1 MAQGFAT
8 SKSITRVR
16 IAWEQ
21 FHRKSLFLTGRKLFS
36 PHHFCF
42 SLPFRSW
49 FCSFCVLGQPVVS
62 DSLRP
67 HGLSLTKLLCPWNS
81 CPGKNAEVGSH
92 SLLQGIFVTQGLNPG
107 PPPRRRILYRLSHQS
122 SPDVAARYWECEV
135 QPAEGALSGCACFW
149 AVSGPRTGWES
160 RTNWWAQT
168 SRTVLPQQH
177 PSLDAPPR
185 SAEDCWASAN
195 EDTHPPFWC
204 GRLPRE
210 HAIAHIDC
218 IFSVFSI
225 WA

>member
-49 FCSFCVLGQPVVS
+49 FCSFCVLGQTVVS

-67 HGLSLTKLLCPWNS
+67 HGLCLTKLLCPWNS

-122 SPDVAARYWECEV
+122 SPDVLHGIGSVRSSQQRALCRAVPASGLSPGHALGGNRGLTGGLRPWELSFLSSTQAWMLLHAA
-135 QPAEGALSGCACFW
+135 L
-149 AVSGPRTGWES
+149 
-160 RTNWWAQT
+160 
-168 SRTVLPQQH
+168 RTVRV
-177 PSLDAPPR
+177 S
-185 SAEDCWASAN
+185 
-195 EDTHPPFWC
+195 
-204 GRLPRE
+204 
-210 HAIAHIDC
+210 
-218 IFSVFSI
+218 
-225 WA
+225 

>member
-67 HGLSLTKLLCPWNS
+67 HGLCLTKLLCPWNS

-92 SLLQGIFVTQGLNPG
+92 SLLQRIFVTRGLNPG

-135 QPAEGALSGCACFW
+135 QPAEGALSGCACFR
-149 AVSGPRTGWES
+149 AVSGSRTGGNRGLTGGLRPRELSFLSSTQAWMLLH
-160 RTNWWAQT
+160 AAL
-168 SRTVLPQQH
+168 RTVRV
-177 PSLDAPPR
+177 S
-185 SAEDCWASAN
+185 
-195 EDTHPPFWC
+195 
-204 GRLPRE
+204 
-210 HAIAHIDC
+210 
-218 IFSVFSI
+218 
-225 WA
+225 